1 MVKNLIKKKIK
12 KLKQTKLHDLLKW
25 NENIIEHD
33 ICLIDQQSCKY
44 NTNTKKKGFIFFNNK
59 KILYN
64 SVLILVLTISVL
76 QVKNESDSSDV

>member
-64 SVLILVLTISVL
+64 SVLILVLNISVL

>member
-12 KLKQTKLHDLLKW
+12 KLKQKLHDLLKW
-25 NENIIEHD
+25 NGNIIEHD